1 MEIEELVQTPK
12 PVCSASEFESLYE
25 NAFPAF
31 ARFAG
36 NRNASFEDAK
46 DIFHDAMVIYYEK
59 SQDPDFAVMVSPE
72 AYVVGIAKNLWLRKY
87 NRDKDRRFLSADEQ
101 DFMVPPDFFPDQ
113 REVRLLSFLERAGEK
128 CLDLLQRFYFQKMSL
143 KAIASSLGYK
153 TEHSAAVQKYKCIG
167 KVREAIRS
175 KSLHYEDFAS

>member
-1 MEIEELVQTPK
+1 MELEELVQTSIPAG
-12 PVCSASEFESLYE
+12 SASEFESLYE

-36 NRNASFEDAK
+36 SRNASFEDAK

-59 SQDPDFAVMVSPE
+59 SQDPDFAIVVSPE
-72 AYVVGIAKNLWLRKY
+72 AYVVGIAKHLWLRKY
-87 NRDKDRRFLSADEQ
+87 NREKDRRSLSGDVQ
-101 DFMVPPDFFPDQ
+101 DFAIPPDFFPEQ
-113 REVRLLSFLERAGEK
+113 REVKLLSFLERAGER

-143 KAIASSLGYK
+143 KAIASSLGYS

-175 KSLHYEDFAS
+175 KSLHYEDFDS

>member
-1 MEIEELVQTPK
+1 MEVNELVQSRL
-12 PVCSASEFESLYE
+12 PVCSTLEFESLYE

-36 NRNASFEDAK
+36 RRNASFEDAK

-59 SQDPDFAVMVSPE
+59 SHDPDFTITVSPE
-72 AYVVGIAKNLWLRKY
+72 AYVVGIAKHLWVRKY
-87 NRDKDRRFLSADEQ
+87 NRDKGRQPLSGNEQ
-101 DFMVPPDFFPDQ
+101 DYVIPPDFYPD
-113 REVRLLSFLERAGEK
+113 RHETKLLAFLERAGEK
-128 CLDLLQRFYFQKMSL
+128 CLDLLQRFYFEKMSL
-143 KAIASSLGYK
+143 KAIASSLGYR

-175 KSLHYEDFAS
+175 KSLHYEDFHF